1 MYPCK
6 VLVMDDMDTHSLKY
20 SAECPVD
27 LLQDL
32 FRAHVQLSLV
42 ASFTPG
48 IVDIFI
54 WGLKRENQLGVS
66 LISPK

>member
-32 FRAHVQLSLV
+32 FRAHVQLKV
-42 ASFTPG
+42 AASRLLMRLLLYMGTEAG
-48 IVDIFI
+48 KSIGQD
-54 WGLKRENQLGVS
+54 G
-66 LISPK
+66 